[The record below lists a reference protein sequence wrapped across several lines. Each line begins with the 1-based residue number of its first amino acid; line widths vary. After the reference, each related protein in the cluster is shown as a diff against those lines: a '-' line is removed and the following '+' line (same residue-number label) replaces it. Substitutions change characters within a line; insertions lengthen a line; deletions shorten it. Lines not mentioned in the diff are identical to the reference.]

1 MSAPDDPVTIAC
13 AACGEV
19 MLTVSRIT
27 AEAFSSGSWL
37 CAGEDCQRRRAA
49 ARAAAEGRLT

>member
-1 MSAPDDPVTIAC
+1 VTDPTEPVTIRC

-19 MLTVSRIT
+19 MLTVSRT
-27 AEAFSSGSWL
+27 TTEAFSSGSWL
-37 CAGEDCQRRRAA
+37 CSAEACHHKRAA